1 MNAGHKLEYL
11 SAEYER
17 GEQLEMAAEQ
27 KKAVLESEL
36 LGVEKILGAD
46 VARTKEDEIAVLT
59 GAAIKIARLRLCK
72 GAVRLCYGA
81 LRLCPD
87 R

>member
-27 KKAVLESEL
+27 KKSVLESEL

-59 GAAIKIARLRLCK
+59 GAAR
-72 GAVRLCYGA
+72 
-81 LRLCPD
+81 P
-87 R
+87 